1 MLKTTILPLA
11 AAFALSAAPAFA
23 AEPANSIKA
32 MFAELNRCL
41 STVRVTRGTVVTIQF
56 MLNRRGGE
64 IGKPRITY
72 AHWVGD
78 DADRMASAAS
88 IARGFDHCL
97 PLPITDA
104 LGGAIAGRLIFYN
117 FRGVREQ
124 QL

>member
-1 MLKTTILPLA
+1 MGKSTILPLA
-11 AAFALSAAPAFA
+11 AAFALSATPTL
-23 AEPANSIKA
+23 AEGPANSIKA

-41 STVRVTRGTVVTIQF
+41 STVRVAQGTVVTIEF

-72 AHWVGD
+72 AHWVGG

-88 IARGFDHCL
+88 IAQGFDHCL

-104 LGGAIAGRLIFYN
+104 LGGAIAGRLILYN